1 MRNGSSEHALC
12 IGWAT
17 SPAGWRAALL
27 VLALAAG
34 AAGVRAQEIE
44 PRAFSN
50 IPIGVNFLI
59 AGYGYAE
66 GGLVTDS
73 ALPLENAN
81 LQTHTT
87 VFAYARS
94 LDLWDQSGKF
104 DAILPY
110 SWLSGTAEFAGQP
123 REREVSGFGDL
134 RLRFSLNLYGAP
146 ALPLKEFASYQQ
158 DIIIGASVQASI
170 PSGQYDADKLINIG
184 SNRWVIKPELGVS
197 KVWGPW
203 TLELATA
210 ATFFSDNDD
219 FLDGKTREQEPIY
232 SVKGGLIYGFRN
244 GIWVALNGTYF
255 TGGRTTV
262 DGVENNDLE
271 KNSLAG
277 ITVALPVNRYNS
289 VKLYA
294 STGVSTRIGSDSD
307 TIGIAWQYRWGGG
320 L

>member
-1 MRNGSSEHALC
+1 MTRARECLLPVRQVTRLSGV
-12 IGWAT
+12 
-17 SPAGWRAALL
+17 RAALL
-27 VLALAAG
+27 IAALTAST
-34 AAGVRAQEIE
+34 VSVWAQEIE

-50 IPIGVNFLI
+50 IPLDVNFLI

-73 ALPLENAN
+73 TLPLENAN
-81 LQTHTT
+81 LQTHTA
-87 VFAYARS
+87 VLAYARS
-94 LDLWDQSGKF
+94 LEVWGQSGKF
-104 DAILPY
+104 DVILPY
-110 SWLSGTAEFAGQP
+110 AWLSGTAELAGES
-123 REREVSGFGDL
+123 REREVSGFGDP

-146 ALPLKEFASYQQ
+146 ALSIKEFASYQH
-158 DIIIGASVQASI
+158 DLIIGASVQVSV
-170 PSGQYDADKLINIG
+170 PSGQYAADKLINIG
-184 SNRWVIKPELGVS
+184 SNRWFVKPELGFS
-197 KVWGPW
+197 KTWDAW

-219 FLDGKTREQEPIY
+219 FLDSKTRQQDPIY
-232 SVKGGLIYGFRN
+232 SVKGGLIYGLRN

-255 TGGRTTV
+255 TGGRATV
-262 DGVENNDLE
+262 DGVGGNDLQ

-294 STGVSTRIGSDSD
+294 STGVSTRIGSDVD